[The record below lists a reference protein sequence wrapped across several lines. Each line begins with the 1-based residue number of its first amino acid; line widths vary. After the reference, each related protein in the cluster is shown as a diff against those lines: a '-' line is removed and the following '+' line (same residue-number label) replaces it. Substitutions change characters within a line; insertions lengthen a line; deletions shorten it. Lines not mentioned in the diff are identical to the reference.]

1 MSEPLPFP
9 NKVLIASATRG
20 VGAQVARRLR
30 QLGVP
35 SRALVR
41 DPARAADL
49 GDVEIVPGDAMR
61 AEDCRTAAEGC
72 DAVIC
77 TMGERKVPRDR
88 PPVDGDGVI
97 NLADAALA
105 AGARRFVL
113 VSTLGAGESWNW
125 LPFFVKWYFQALR
138 LRPILAEKTRSDDHV
153 RSLDLDWTI
162 LWPGGLT
169 NRPMRAAPL
178 LTVDGRAG
186 GMTSR
191 QAVADVAVRCLASAN
206 AIGRTIIVVDPL
218 MRFMFSR
225 GGAFDLDAGWQPWT
239 ENQAR

>member
-9 NKVLIASATRG
+9 DKVLIAGATRG
-20 VGAQVARRLR
+20 VGAEVARRLR
-30 QLGVP
+30 QLGIP

-41 DPARAADL
+41 DPARAANL

-77 TMGERKVPRDR
+77 TVGERKVPKDR
-88 PPVDGDGVI
+88 PPVDGDGII

-105 AGARRFVL
+105 GGARRFVL

-169 NRPMRAAPL
+169 NRNMRAAPL
-178 LTVDGRAG
+178 LTVDGVAG
-186 GMTSR
+186 LTTSR
-191 QAVADVAVRCLASAN
+191 QAVADVAVRSLASAN
-206 AIGRTIIVVDPL
+206 AIGQTIIVVDPL
-218 MRFMFSR
+218 MRFTMRR
-225 GGAFDLDAGWQPWT
+225 GGTFDLDAGWEAWT
-239 ENQAR
+239 DGQGR